1 MQVILN
7 YKNERQI
14 YDKVIGIYR
23 ITQKGYIIMI
33 QKIYKLKKSFNVKQ
47 IPKLKKL
54 GIIFLIK

>member
-33 QKIYKLKKSFNVKQ
+33 QKIYKLKKSFNVKH

-54 GIIFLIK
+54 GINFLIK